1 MDQANVTGIET
12 GNLTVVE
19 DQEWLPDWVYKLRT
33 SVLLLIV
40 IMAVLGNMLV
50 IVSVMRHR
58 SEEFSFVTL
67 IHTNYRYFIRQ
78 CS

>member
-58 SEEFSFVTL
+58 SEEFILVTL

>member
-1 MDQANVTGIET
+1 MDHENLTYHAALNATVNAT
-12 GNLTVVE
+12 GNDTVAGTEDDDLT
-19 DQEWLPDWVYKLRT
+19 QSIFYKLRM

-58 SEEFSFVTL
+58 YVM
-67 IHTNYRYFIRQ
+67 
-78 CS
+78 

>member
-1 MDQANVTGIET
+1 MDRENSTHYAALNATVNAT
-12 GNLTVVE
+12 GNSTVAGAEDDDLTASIFF
-19 DQEWLPDWVYKLRT
+19 KLRM

-58 SEEFSFVTL
+58 YVT
-67 IHTNYRYFIRQ
+67 
-78 CS
+78 C